1 MKVLQVFLSILAVA
15 VIASPL
21 ASAQA
26 PGADAVAKCSE
37 ECDPKEANGG
47 TMKKG
52 DEVTKV
58 ILYGH
63 FEDILNMAPLNTQR
77 PDDQREPDLNRGFLM
92 PVIDTN
98 TGACAPPG
106 SQTCADFHFK
116 NNEFTMFSSPGLV
129 EYLQE
134 GWRTHQEPGLAD
146 DAEIAAD
153 TFNLYWYMSSYA
165 VPQGSSTSGS
175 GATTK
180 VGAVPQVGVYA
191 RMETGRFK
199 FRGDLIADNNRND
212 DPNGGTRKNL
222 ISAPNGNDVYEFVV
236 PMTVKS
242 KIIPSADTKNG
253 FIVFIRPYQIQGSA
267 DDNPNVQFMQ
277 SDWRVRTGPN
287 FPPRVVIPILKPMS
301 TRATQL
307 NIFEDRM
314 FVRWSFTADFGSY
327 DMRDNSLQLVST
339 GQGKIDSKAIDFII
353 LKRSVDHDGHF
364 KPVNATWAI
373 DYLNFPLEDG
383 SYELTASIVNLQ
395 ETYLLEHKFA
405 FNVVKGVPDVPR
417 IGAGAAGAGGQGG
430 AGAAQSKGGDAP
442 GIELLPLLGAI
453 GVAAAVAVRRRKD

>member
-1 MKVLQVFLSILAVA
+1 MKALQVFLSILAVL

-21 ASAQA
+21 GGAQTPTPIKECTA
-26 PGADAVAKCSE
+26 

-47 TMKKG
+47 AMKKG

-63 FEDILNMAPLNTQR
+63 FEDILNMAPLNTQI
-77 PDDQREPDLNRGFLM
+77 PDSQREPDLNRGFLM

-98 TGACAPPG
+98 TGACAPG
-106 SQTCADFHFK
+106 TQTCADFHFK

-146 DAEIAAD
+146 DAEIADA
-153 TFNLYWYMSSYA
+153 TFNLYWYMSAHA
-165 VPQGSSTSGS
+165 VPQQSSTSGL
-175 GATTK
+175 GTTAK
-180 VGAVPQVGVYA
+180 VGVTPQIGVYA

-199 FRGDLIADNNRND
+199 YRGDEIASNNFND
-212 DPNGGTRKNL
+212 QPNSGTRQNL
-222 ISAPNGNDVYEFVV
+222 LTSPQGDDVYEFII
-236 PMTVKS
+236 PMAVKS

-253 FIVFIRPYQIQGSA
+253 FIVFIQPYQIKQDGTSM
-267 DDNPNVQFMQ
+267 DTSQQFMQ
-277 SDWRVRTGPN
+277 ADWRVRTGPSY
-287 FPPRVVIPILKPMS
+287 PPRVVIPILKPMS

-327 DMRDNSLQLVST
+327 DMKDNSLQLVST
-339 GQGKIDSKAIDFII
+339 GQGAIDSKAVDFII

-373 DYLNFPLEDG
+373 DYLNFPLADG
-383 SYELTASIVNLQ
+383 SYELTASIMNLQ

-405 FNVVKGVPDVPR
+405 FNVVGGVPDVPR
-417 IGAGAAGAGGQGG
+417 IGAGSAGAGGQSAGG
-430 AGAAQSKGGDAP
+430 AAGAAKGGDAA
-442 GIELLPLLGAI
+442 GLELVPLLGAI
-453 GVAAAVAVRRRKD
+453 GVAAMVVVRRRKD

>member
-1 MKVLQVFLSILAVA
+1 MKALRVILSILAVA
-15 VIASPL
+15 IIASPL
-21 ASAQA
+21 AGAQVST
-26 PGADAVAKCSE
+26 PVAKCSA

-47 TMKKG
+47 AMKKG

-98 TGACAPPG
+98 TGQCPVG
-106 SQTCADFHFK
+106 QTCLDFHFK

-146 DAEIAAD
+146 DAEIAAE

-165 VPQGSSTSGS
+165 IPQQSSTQGS
-175 GATTK
+175 GATTQAG
-180 VGAVPQVGVYA
+180 VVPQIGVYA

-199 FRGDLIADNNRND
+199 FRGDLIAENNRND
-212 DPNGGTRKNL
+212 DPNTGTRQNL
-222 ISAPNGNDVYEFVV
+222 ISRPAENDVYEFIV
-236 PMTVKS
+236 PMSVKS

-253 FIVFIRPYQIQGSA
+253 FIVFIRPYQIQGNA
-267 DDNPNVQFMQ
+267 EDNPVVQFMQ
-277 SDWRVRTGPN
+277 ADWRVRTGPN
-287 FPPRVVIPILKPMS
+287 FPPRVVIPISKPMS

-339 GQGKIDSKAIDFII
+339 GQGKIDTKAIDFII

-383 SYELTASIVNLQ
+383 AYELTASIVNLQ
-395 ETYLLEHKFA
+395 ETYLLEHKFT

-417 IGAGAAGAGGQGG
+417 IGAGSAGAGGQGG
-430 AGAAQSKGGDAP
+430 AGGAAQSKGGDAP
-442 GIELLPLLGAI
+442 GIELLPLIGAI